1 MGEGGSTYAA
11 QSNAQYNSAFAT
23 RVLQS
28 LCEGREILSPNLQTF
43 QDPRHQF
50 QKMSRLVSE
59 TLYFLAILA
68 LLHIQAE
75 LIPWNFLHF
84 LKV

>member
-28 LCEGREILSPNLQTF
+28 TYVFVKGERS
-43 QDPRHQF
+43 
-50 QKMSRLVSE
+50 
-59 TLYFLAILA
+59 
-68 LLHIQAE
+68 
-75 LIPWNFLHF
+75 
-84 LKV
+84 